1 MFKSLQIIA
10 NPVKSKMPAL
20 KNSATT
26 AIRDPFEEIRPTI
39 PSLPSNAR
47 KPAPRPPLT
56 GRRAKTK

>member
-1 MFKSLQIIA
+1 
-10 NPVKSKMPAL
+10 MPAL

-47 KPAPRPPLT
+47 KLAPRPPLT
-56 GRRAKTK
+56 GRRAETK